1 MLRLHLTINGQVQGV
16 NFRYYLSKIAQQAG
30 ISGWVRNSDT
40 NYNVVEAVLEGND
53 EEVQRVVEWCRKRPS
68 RAKVERV
75 KMEEMKGEEG
85 KYNGEFGK
93 FEIL

>member
-40 NYNVVEAVLEGND
+40 NYNVVEAVLEGKD
-53 EEVQRVVEWCRKRPS
+53 EEVQRVVEWCRKGPP
-68 RAKVERV
+68 RAKVEGVETKVENYR
-75 KMEEMKGEEG
+75 
-85 KYNGEFGK
+85 GEFTG
-93 FEIL
+93 FEVL